1 MWPKRQI
8 DRLRAVGVGGEM
20 QIKNTGAGETH
31 NNSAAEVNY
40 GQAIRARRKALG
52 KTLEGVAHETGLT
65 TGFIS
70 QVERGISSPSLSS
83 FMRIAGAL
91 QTTVEQLLSVPEP
104 FSEFLSKSNRPTY
117 RLGKAGRFYE
127 KLGPGFPGALSY
139 PCIIH
144 RPPGHVSERMS
155 HEGEVFCYLLEGELE
170 YHLDGKKFIMKPG
183 DSIHHDTKKL
193 HYSKV
198 LGEEESVELWVSS
211 TPINTSQSG

>member
-1 MWPKRQI
+1 MTTRDTAPDKSQQGSDH
-8 DRLRAVGVGGEM
+8 DRD
-20 QIKNTGAGETH
+20 
-31 NNSAAEVNY
+31 Y
-40 GQAIRARRKALG
+40 GMAIRVRRKALG
-52 KTLEGVAHETGLT
+52 KTLDDVAKQTGLT
-65 TGFIS
+65 IGFIS
-70 QVERGISSPSLSS
+70 QVERGICSPSLSS

-104 FSEFLSKSNRPTY
+104 FSEFLPKSGRPTY

-144 RPPGHVSERMS
+144 RPAGHVSERMS
-155 HEGEVFCYLLEGELE
+155 HEGEVFCYLLEGKLE
-170 YHLDGKKFIMKPG
+170 YHLDGKKFIMRPG

-198 LGEEESVELWVSS
+198 LGDEESVELWVSS
-211 TPINTSQSG
+211 TPINTSRSE